1 MTLLQVFALRFEN
14 IDNKKQHI
22 KMKKTMITLLAAGLM
37 FAGCG
42 KQGDKDNPLLQKW
55 DTPFE
60 TAPFEKIKPEHY
72 LPAFEAAI
80 AEHEKEIGQ
89 IVSNKEAATFDN
101 TIAALDYSG
110 QSLSRIQGIYF
121 NMMAANTSKEL
132 QDLQEKIGP
141 MLAQHSDNVSMNA
154 DLFKRV
160 KAVWDARESQKY
172 TEEQSALL
180 EKTYKSFVRN
190 GALLDEAKQK
200 ELRQV
205 NGELTTTEAKF
216 DANLLKETKSYQ
228 LVIEK
233 KEDLKGLPQGEIDK
247 AAATAKE
254 LGKEG
259 KWVFTLD
266 NPSFIPFV
274 TYAANREL
282 RKEIFNARVNRC
294 NNGGE
299 TDNNALVAKMAE
311 LRAKKANLLGYETFA
326 DYQLEER
333 MAKKPENVFK
343 LLEDLLSYSVP
354 VAKQEAAEFQ
364 KLLDKDE
371 KGATLEAWDMYYYA
385 EKVRQQKYNFD
396 AEATRPYFEINN
408 VREGCFEV
416 LKKLYGISFTERKDI
431 SVYAQDVTAF
441 EAKNEKGE
449 HVGILY
455 WDPFTRNSKQ
465 SGAWCNEYRG
475 QYRQNGKNTTCI
487 ITVCFN
493 FAKAPNGR
501 TTLTADEA
509 STVFH
514 EMGHAIHQLLSDCTY
529 PSVSGTNV
537 SRDFVELP
545 SQILEHWCFE
555 PEVLA
560 MYAKDEKGNVIPE
573 EMVKRMKAVGT
584 FNQGFA
590 FSELLAASYLD
601 MTFHSIKAGEK
612 VNTQELEKAAMQKIG
627 MISQIPPRYRSTYFS
642 HCFGDGGY
650 SAGYYSYTWSEWLD
664 ADAFEAFKEAGNI
677 FDKTTADKF
686 KVLLSSGSTKDAMT
700 LYKNFRGKEPDIKA
714 LLRNRGMIK

>member
-1 MTLLQVFALRFEN
+1 MR
-14 IDNKKQHI
+14 
-22 KMKKTMITLLAAGLM
+22 KTVMSLLAAGML
-37 FAGCG
+37 FTACN
-42 KQGDKDNPLLQKW
+42 KQDNADNPLLQKW

-72 LPAFEAAI
+72 LPAFKAAI
-80 AEHEKEIGQ
+80 EQHDKEIQ
-89 IVSNKEAATFDN
+89 EIVSNKEAATFDN
-101 TIAALDYSG
+101 TIVALEFSG
-110 QSLSRIQGIYF
+110 QLLSRIQGVYF
-121 NMMAANTSKEL
+121 NMLAANTSTEL
-132 QDLQEKIGP
+132 QKAQEEIGP
-141 MLAQHSDNVSMNA
+141 LLAHHSDNVSMNA

-160 KAVWDARESQKY
+160 KAVWDGKDKQNYTDEQK
-172 TEEQSALL
+172 AVL
-180 EKTYKSFVRN
+180 EKVYKNFVRN
-190 GALLDEAKQK
+190 GALLDANKQK
-200 ELRQV
+200 ELREV
-205 NGELTTTEAKF
+205 NAELTKVEAKF
-216 DANLLKETKSYQ
+216 DANLLAETKAYK
-228 LVIEK
+228 LVVGK
-233 KEDLKGLPQGEIDK
+233 KEDLAGLPQGEIDK
-247 AAATAKE
+247 AAALAKSTG
-254 LGKEG
+254 LDG

-282 RKEIFNARVNRC
+282 RKHIFEARINRC
-294 NNGGE
+294 NNGGA

-311 LRAKKANLLGYETFA
+311 LRAKKANILGYETFA
-326 DYQLEER
+326 HYQLEER
-333 MAKKPENVFK
+333 MAKTPDKVFK

-354 VAKQEAAEFQ
+354 VAKKEAAEFQ

-371 KGATLEAWDMYYYA
+371 KGAKLEAWDMYYYA
-385 EKVRQQKYNFD
+385 EKVRQQKYDFD
-396 AEATRPYFEINN
+396 AEQTRPYFEIDN
-408 VREGCFEV
+408 VRQGCFET

-431 SVYAQDVTAF
+431 SVYAEDVRVF

-455 WDPFTRNSKQ
+455 WDPFTRDSKQ

-493 FAKAPNGR
+493 YAKAPNGR

-509 STVFH
+509 ATVFH

-537 SRDFVELP
+537 ARDFVELP
-545 SQILEHWCFE
+545 SQVLERWCFE

-560 MYAKDEKGNVIPE
+560 MYAKNEKGEVIPE
-573 EMVKRMKAVGT
+573 ALLSRMKAVGT

-590 FSELLAASYLD
+590 FSEILAASYLD
-601 MTFHSIKAGEK
+601 MCFHSIKAGEK
-612 VNTQELEKAAMQKIG
+612 VNTQEFEKAAMNKIG

-677 FDKTTADKF
+677 FDPATAAKF
-686 KVLLSSGSTKDAMT
+686 KVLLSSGSTKDAMQ
-700 LYKNFRGKEPDIKA
+700 LYKDFRGREPDIKA
-714 LLRNRGMIK
+714 LLRNRGM

>member
-1 MTLLQVFALRFEN
+1 MR
-14 IDNKKQHI
+14 
-22 KMKKTMITLLAAGLM
+22 KTVMSLLAAGML
-37 FAGCG
+37 FTACN
-42 KQGDKDNPLLQKW
+42 KQDNADNPLLQKW

-72 LPAFEAAI
+72 LPAFKAAI
-80 AEHEKEIGQ
+80 EQHDKEIQ
-89 IVSNKEAATFDN
+89 EIVSNKEAATFDN
-101 TIAALDYSG
+101 TIAALEFSG
-110 QSLSRIQGIYF
+110 QLLSRIQGVYF
-121 NMMAANTSKEL
+121 NMLAANTSTEL
-132 QDLQEKIGP
+132 QKAQEEIGP
-141 MLAQHSDNVSMNA
+141 LLAHHSDNVSMNA
-154 DLFKRV
+154 ELFKRV
-160 KAVWDARESQKY
+160 KSVWDGKDKQNYTDEQK
-172 TEEQSALL
+172 AVL
-180 EKTYKSFVRN
+180 EKVYKNFVRN
-190 GALLDEAKQK
+190 GALLDANKQK
-200 ELRQV
+200 ELREV
-205 NGELTTTEAKF
+205 NAELTKVEAKF
-216 DANLLKETKSYQ
+216 DANLLAETKAYK
-228 LVIEK
+228 LVVGK
-233 KEDLKGLPQGEIDK
+233 KEDLAGLPQGEIDK
-247 AAATAKE
+247 AAALAKST
-254 LGKEG
+254 GMEG

-282 RKEIFNARVNRC
+282 RKHIFEARINRC
-294 NNGGE
+294 NKGGA

-311 LRAKKANLLGYETFA
+311 LRAKKADILGYETFA
-326 DYQLEER
+326 NYQLEER
-333 MAKKPENVFK
+333 MAKTPENVFK

-354 VAKQEAAEFQ
+354 VAKKEAAEFQ

-371 KGATLEAWDMYYYA
+371 KGAKLEAWDMYYYA
-385 EKVRQQKYNFD
+385 EKVRQQKYDFD
-396 AEATRPYFEINN
+396 AEQTRPYFEIDN
-408 VREGCFEV
+408 VRQGCFET
-416 LKKLYGISFTERKDI
+416 LTKLYGISFTERTDI
-431 SVYAQDVTAF
+431 SVYAEDVRVF

-455 WDPFTRNSKQ
+455 WDPFTRDSKQ

-493 FAKAPNGR
+493 YAKAPNGR

-509 STVFH
+509 ATVFH

-537 SRDFVELP
+537 ARDFVELP
-545 SQILEHWCFE
+545 SQVLEHWCFE

-560 MYAKDEKGNVIPE
+560 TYAKNEKGEVIPE
-573 EMVKRMKAVGT
+573 ALLSRMKAVGT

-590 FSELLAASYLD
+590 FSEILAASYLD
-601 MTFHSIKAGEK
+601 MCFHSIKAGEK
-612 VNTQELEKAAMQKIG
+612 VNTQEFEKAAMNKIG

-677 FDKTTADKF
+677 FDPATAAKF
-686 KVLLSSGSTKDAMT
+686 KILLSSGSTKDAMQ
-700 LYKNFRGKEPDIKA
+700 LYKDFRGREPDIKA
-714 LLRNRGMIK
+714 LLKNRGMSK

>member
-1 MTLLQVFALRFEN
+1 MR
-14 IDNKKQHI
+14 
-22 KMKKTMITLLAAGLM
+22 KTVMSLLAAGML
-37 FAGCG
+37 FTACN
-42 KQGDKDNPLLQKW
+42 KQDNADNPLLQKW

-72 LPAFEAAI
+72 LPAFKAAI
-80 AEHEKEIGQ
+80 EQHDKEIQ
-89 IVSNKEAATFDN
+89 EIVSNKEAATFDN
-101 TIAALDYSG
+101 TIVALEFSG
-110 QSLSRIQGIYF
+110 QLLSRIQGVYF
-121 NMMAANTSKEL
+121 NMLAANTSTEL
-132 QDLQEKIGP
+132 QKAQEEIGP
-141 MLAQHSDNVSMNA
+141 LLAHHSDNVSMNA

-160 KAVWDARESQKY
+160 KAVWDGKDKQNYTDEQK
-172 TEEQSALL
+172 AVL
-180 EKTYKSFVRN
+180 EKVYKNFVRN
-190 GALLDEAKQK
+190 GALLDANKQK
-200 ELRQV
+200 ELREV
-205 NGELTTTEAKF
+205 NAELTKVEAKF
-216 DANLLKETKSYQ
+216 DANLLAETKAYK
-228 LVIEK
+228 LVVGK
-233 KEDLKGLPQGEIDK
+233 KEDLAGLPQGEIDK
-247 AAATAKE
+247 AAALAKSTG
-254 LGKEG
+254 LDG

-282 RKEIFNARVNRC
+282 RKHIFEARINRC
-294 NNGGE
+294 NNGGA

-311 LRAKKANLLGYETFA
+311 LRAKKANILGYETFA
-326 DYQLEER
+326 HYQLEER
-333 MAKKPENVFK
+333 MAKTPDKVFK

-354 VAKQEAAEFQ
+354 VAKKEAAEFQ

-371 KGATLEAWDMYYYA
+371 KGAKLEAWDMYYYA
-385 EKVRQQKYNFD
+385 EKVRQQKYDFD
-396 AEATRPYFEINN
+396 AEQTRPYFEIDN
-408 VREGCFEV
+408 VRQGCFET
-416 LKKLYGISFTERKDI
+416 LKKLYGISFTERTDI
-431 SVYAQDVTAF
+431 SVYAEDVRVF

-455 WDPFTRNSKQ
+455 WDPFTRDSKQ

-493 FAKAPNGR
+493 YAKAPNGR

-509 STVFH
+509 ATVFH

-537 SRDFVELP
+537 ARDFVELP
-545 SQILEHWCFE
+545 SQVLEHWCFE

-560 MYAKDEKGNVIPE
+560 MYAKNEKGEVIPE
-573 EMVKRMKAVGT
+573 ALLSRMKAVGT

-590 FSELLAASYLD
+590 FSEILAASYLD
-601 MTFHSIKAGEK
+601 MCFHSIKAGEK
-612 VNTQELEKAAMQKIG
+612 VNTQEFEKAAMNKIG

-677 FDKTTADKF
+677 FDPATAAKF
-686 KVLLSSGSTKDAMT
+686 KILLSSGSTKDAMQ
-700 LYKNFRGKEPDIKA
+700 LYKDFRGREPDIKA
-714 LLRNRGMIK
+714 LLRNRGMSK

>member
-1 MTLLQVFALRFEN
+1 MR
-14 IDNKKQHI
+14 
-22 KMKKTMITLLAAGLM
+22 KTVMSLLAAGML
-37 FAGCG
+37 FAACN
-42 KQGDKDNPLLQKW
+42 KQDNADNPLLQKW

-72 LPAFEAAI
+72 LPAFKAAI
-80 AEHEKEIGQ
+80 EQHDKEIQ
-89 IVSNKEAATFDN
+89 EIVSNKEAATFDN
-101 TIAALDYSG
+101 TIAALEFSG
-110 QSLSRIQGIYF
+110 QLLSRIQGVYF
-121 NMMAANTSKEL
+121 NMLAANTSTEL
-132 QDLQEKIGP
+132 QKAQEEIGP
-141 MLAQHSDNVSMNA
+141 LLAHHSDNVSMNA
-154 DLFKRV
+154 ELFKRV
-160 KAVWDARESQKY
+160 KAVWDGKDKQNYTDEQK
-172 TEEQSALL
+172 AVL
-180 EKTYKSFVRN
+180 EKVYKNFVRN
-190 GALLDEAKQK
+190 GALLDANKQK
-200 ELRQV
+200 ELRAV
-205 NGELTTTEAKF
+205 NAELTKVEAKF
-216 DANLLKETKSYQ
+216 DANLLAETKAYK
-228 LVIEK
+228 LVVGK
-233 KEDLKGLPQGEIDK
+233 KEDLAGLPQGEIDK
-247 AAATAKE
+247 AAALAKSTG
-254 LGKEG
+254 LDG

-282 RKEIFNARVNRC
+282 RKHIFEARINRC
-294 NNGGE
+294 NKGGA

-311 LRAKKANLLGYETFA
+311 LRAKKANILGYETFA
-326 DYQLEER
+326 HYQLEER
-333 MAKKPENVFK
+333 MAKTPEKVFK

-354 VAKQEAAEFQ
+354 VAKKEAEEFQ

-371 KGATLEAWDMYYYA
+371 KGAKLEAWDMYYYA
-385 EKVRQQKYNFD
+385 EKVRQQKYDFD
-396 AEATRPYFEINN
+396 AEQTRPYFEIDN
-408 VREGCFEV
+408 VRQGCFET
-416 LKKLYGISFTERKDI
+416 LTKLYGISFTERTDI
-431 SVYAQDVTAF
+431 SVYAEDVRVF

-455 WDPFTRNSKQ
+455 WDPFTRDSKQ

-493 FAKAPNGR
+493 YAKAPNGR

-509 STVFH
+509 ATVFH

-537 SRDFVELP
+537 ARDFVELP
-545 SQILEHWCFE
+545 SQVLEHWCFE

-560 MYAKDEKGNVIPE
+560 MYAKNEKGEVIPE
-573 EMVKRMKAVGT
+573 ALLSRMKAVGT

-590 FSELLAASYLD
+590 FSEILAASYLD
-601 MTFHSIKAGEK
+601 MCFHSIKAGEK
-612 VNTQELEKAAMQKIG
+612 VNTQEFEKAAMNKIG

-677 FDKTTADKF
+677 FDPATAAKF
-686 KVLLSSGSTKDAMT
+686 KILLSSGSTKDAMQ
-700 LYKNFRGKEPDIKA
+700 LYKDFRGREPDIKA
-714 LLRNRGMIK
+714 LLKNRGMSK

>member
-1 MTLLQVFALRFEN
+1 MR
-14 IDNKKQHI
+14 
-22 KMKKTMITLLAAGLM
+22 KTVMSLLAAGML
-37 FAGCG
+37 FAACN
-42 KQGDKDNPLLQKW
+42 KQDNADNPLLQKW

-72 LPAFEAAI
+72 LPAFKAAI
-80 AEHEKEIGQ
+80 EQHDKEIQ
-89 IVSNKEAATFDN
+89 EIVSNKEAATFDN
-101 TIAALDYSG
+101 TIAALEFSG
-110 QSLSRIQGIYF
+110 QLLSRIQGVYF
-121 NMMAANTSKEL
+121 NMLAANTSTEL
-132 QDLQEKIGP
+132 QKAQEEIGP
-141 MLAQHSDNVSMNA
+141 LLAHHSDNVSMNA

-160 KAVWDARESQKY
+160 KAVWDGKDKQNYTDEQK
-172 TEEQSALL
+172 AVL
-180 EKTYKSFVRN
+180 EKVYKNFVRN
-190 GALLDEAKQK
+190 GALLDANKQK
-200 ELRQV
+200 ELREV
-205 NGELTTTEAKF
+205 NAELTKVEAKF
-216 DANLLKETKSYQ
+216 DANLLAETKAYK
-228 LVIEK
+228 LVVGK
-233 KEDLKGLPQGEIDK
+233 KEDLAGLPQGEIDK
-247 AAATAKE
+247 AAALAKSTG
-254 LGKEG
+254 LDG

-282 RKEIFNARVNRC
+282 RKHIFEARINRC
-294 NNGGE
+294 NNGGA

-311 LRAKKANLLGYETFA
+311 LRAKKANILGYETFA
-326 DYQLEER
+326 HYQLEER
-333 MAKKPENVFK
+333 MAKTPEKVFK

-354 VAKQEAAEFQ
+354 VAKKEAAEFQ

-371 KGATLEAWDMYYYA
+371 KGAKLEACDMYYYA
-385 EKVRQQKYNFD
+385 EKVRQQKYDFD
-396 AEATRPYFEINN
+396 AEQTRPYFEIDN
-408 VREGCFEV
+408 VRQGCFET

-431 SVYAQDVTAF
+431 SVYAEDVRVF

-455 WDPFTRNSKQ
+455 WDPFTRDSKQ

-493 FAKAPNGR
+493 YAKAPNGR

-509 STVFH
+509 ATVFH

-537 SRDFVELP
+537 ARDFVELP
-545 SQILEHWCFE
+545 SQVLEHWCFE

-560 MYAKDEKGNVIPE
+560 MYAKNEKGEVIPE
-573 EMVKRMKAVGT
+573 ALLSRMKAVGT

-601 MTFHSIKAGEK
+601 MCFHSIKAGEK
-612 VNTQELEKAAMQKIG
+612 VNTQEFEKAAMNKIG

-677 FDKTTADKF
+677 FDPATAAKF
-686 KVLLSSGSTKDAMT
+686 KVLLSSGSTKDAMQ
-700 LYKNFRGKEPDIKA
+700 LYKDFRGREPDIKA
-714 LLRNRGMIK
+714 LLRNRGMSK

>member
-1 MTLLQVFALRFEN
+1 MNMR
-14 IDNKKQHI
+14 
-22 KMKKTMITLLAAGLM
+22 KTVMTLLAAGLM
-37 FAGCG
+37 FASCS
-42 KQGDKDNPLLQKW
+42 KSETSDNPLLQKW

-60 TAPFEKIKPEHY
+60 TAPFSKIKPEHY
-72 LPAFEAAI
+72 LPAFKAAI
-80 AEHEKEIGQ
+80 AQHEEEIKG
-89 IVSNKEAATFDN
+89 IVSNSEAPTFEN
-101 TIAALDYSG
+101 TIAAFDFSG
-110 QSLSRIQGIYF
+110 QLLSRVAGVYF
-121 NMMAANTSKEL
+121 NMMAANTNEQMQKI
-132 QDLQEKIGP
+132 QQEVGP
-141 MLAQHSDNVSMNA
+141 LMANHSDNVSMNA

-160 KAVWDARESQKY
+160 KAVWDAKDSQKY
-172 TEEQSALL
+172 SEEQLALL
-180 EKTYKSFVRN
+180 DKVYKRFTRN

-205 NGELTTTEAKF
+205 NAELTKVEAAF
-216 DANLLKETKSYQ
+216 DANLLKETKAYQ
-228 LVIEK
+228 LVIDK
-233 KEDLKGLPQGEIDK
+233 KEDLSGLPQGEIDN
-247 AAATAKE
+247 AAALAKS

-274 TYAANREL
+274 TYADNRDL
-282 RKEIFNARVNRC
+282 RKEIFTARVERC
-294 NNGGE
+294 NHGGE
-299 TDNNALVAKMAE
+299 TDNNANVAKMAE
-311 LRAKKANLLGYETFA
+311 LRAKKANLLGYATFA

-333 MAKKPENVFK
+333 MAQKPENVFK
-343 LLEDLLSYSVP
+343 LLEDLLSYAVP
-354 VAKQEAAEFQ
+354 VAKEEAKEFQ
-364 KLLDKDE
+364 AMLSKDH

-385 EKVRQQKYNFD
+385 EKVRKEKYNFD
-396 AEATRPYFEINN
+396 AEQTRPYFEINN
-408 VREGCFEV
+408 VRQGCFDV
-416 LKKLYGISFTERKDI
+416 LTKLYGISFTERKDI
-431 SVYAQDVTAF
+431 EVYAEDVIAF

-449 HVGILY
+449 HVGIMY
-455 WDPFTRNSKQ
+455 WDPYTRASKS

-475 QYRQNGKNTTCI
+475 QYRQDGKNTTCV

-493 FAKAPNGR
+493 FAKSPSGR

-537 SRDFVELP
+537 ARDFVELP

-560 MYAKDEKGNVIPE
+560 MYAKNEKGEVIPE
-573 EMVKRMKAVGT
+573 EMVKRMKSVGT

-590 FSELLAASYLD
+590 FSEILAASYLD
-601 MTFHSIKAGEK
+601 MYFHHITADKK
-612 VNTQELEKAAMQKIG
+612 VDTQEYEKAAMEKIG
-627 MISQIPPRYRSTYFS
+627 MLSQIPPRYRSTYFS

-664 ADAFEAFKEAGNI
+664 SDAFCAFKEAGDI
-677 FDKTTADKF
+677 FDAATAAKF

-714 LLRNRGMIK
+714 LLDKRGMGK

>member
-1 MTLLQVFALRFEN
+1 MR
-14 IDNKKQHI
+14 
-22 KMKKTMITLLAAGLM
+22 KTVMSLLAAGML
-37 FAGCG
+37 FAACN
-42 KQGDKDNPLLQKW
+42 KQDNADNPLLQKW

-72 LPAFEAAI
+72 LPAFKAAI
-80 AEHEKEIGQ
+80 EQHDKEIQ
-89 IVSNKEAATFDN
+89 EIVSNKEAATFDN
-101 TIAALDYSG
+101 TIAALEFSG
-110 QSLSRIQGIYF
+110 QLLSRIQGVYF
-121 NMMAANTSKEL
+121 NMLAANTSTEL
-132 QDLQEKIGP
+132 QKAQEEIGP
-141 MLAQHSDNVSMNA
+141 LLAHHSDNVSMNA

-160 KAVWDARESQKY
+160 KAVWDGKDKQNYTDEQK
-172 TEEQSALL
+172 AVL
-180 EKTYKSFVRN
+180 EKVYKNFVRN
-190 GALLDEAKQK
+190 GALLDANKQK
-200 ELRQV
+200 ELRAV
-205 NGELTTTEAKF
+205 NAELTKVEAKF
-216 DANLLKETKSYQ
+216 DANLLAETKAYK
-228 LVIEK
+228 LVVGK
-233 KEDLKGLPQGEIDK
+233 KEDLAGLPQGEIDK
-247 AAATAKE
+247 AAALAKSTG
-254 LGKEG
+254 LDG

-282 RKEIFNARVNRC
+282 RKHIFEARINRC
-294 NNGGE
+294 NNGGA

-311 LRAKKANLLGYETFA
+311 LRAKKANILGYETFA
-326 DYQLEER
+326 HYQLEER
-333 MAKKPENVFK
+333 MAKTPEKVFK

-354 VAKQEAAEFQ
+354 VAKKEAAEFQ

-371 KGATLEAWDMYYYA
+371 KGAKLEAWDMYYYA
-385 EKVRQQKYNFD
+385 EKVRQQKYDFD
-396 AEATRPYFEINN
+396 AEQTRPYFEIDN
-408 VREGCFEV
+408 VRQGCFET

-431 SVYAQDVTAF
+431 SVYAEDVRVF

-449 HVGILY
+449 HAGILY
-455 WDPFTRNSKQ
+455 WDPFTRDSKQ

-493 FAKAPNGR
+493 YAKAPNGR

-509 STVFH
+509 ATVFH

-537 SRDFVELP
+537 ARDFVELP
-545 SQILEHWCFE
+545 SQVLEHWCFE

-560 MYAKDEKGNVIPE
+560 MYAKNEKGEVIPE
-573 EMVKRMKAVGT
+573 ALLSRMKAVGT

-590 FSELLAASYLD
+590 FSEILAASYLD
-601 MTFHSIKAGEK
+601 MCFHSIKAGEK
-612 VNTQELEKAAMQKIG
+612 VNTQEFEKAAMNKIG

-677 FDKTTADKF
+677 FDPATAAKF
-686 KVLLSSGSTKDAMT
+686 KILLSSGSTKDAMQ
-700 LYKNFRGKEPDIKA
+700 LYKDFRGREPDIKA
-714 LLRNRGMIK
+714 LLRNRGMSK

>member
-1 MTLLQVFALRFEN
+1 MR
-14 IDNKKQHI
+14 
-22 KMKKTMITLLAAGLM
+22 KTVMSLLAAGIL
-37 FAGCG
+37 FAACN
-42 KQGDKDNPLLQKW
+42 KQDNADNPLLQKW

-72 LPAFEAAI
+72 LPAFKAAI
-80 AEHEKEIGQ
+80 EQHDKEIQ
-89 IVSNKEAATFDN
+89 EIVSNKEAATFDN
-101 TIAALDYSG
+101 TIAALEFSG
-110 QSLSRIQGIYF
+110 QLLSRIQGVYF
-121 NMMAANTSKEL
+121 NMLAANTSTEL
-132 QDLQEKIGP
+132 QKAQEEIGP
-141 MLAQHSDNVSMNA
+141 LLAHHSDNVSMNA

-160 KAVWDARESQKY
+160 KAVWDGKDKQNYTDEQK
-172 TEEQSALL
+172 AVL
-180 EKTYKSFVRN
+180 EKVYKNFVRN
-190 GALLDEAKQK
+190 GALLDANKQK
-200 ELRQV
+200 ELREV
-205 NGELTTTEAKF
+205 NAELTKVEAKF
-216 DANLLKETKSYQ
+216 DANLLAETKAYK
-228 LVIEK
+228 LVVGK
-233 KEDLKGLPQGEIDK
+233 KEDLAGLPQGEIDK
-247 AAATAKE
+247 AAALAKSTG
-254 LGKEG
+254 LDG

-282 RKEIFNARVNRC
+282 RKHIFEARINRC
-294 NNGGE
+294 NNGGA

-311 LRAKKANLLGYETFA
+311 LRAKKANILGYETFA
-326 DYQLEER
+326 HYQLEER
-333 MAKKPENVFK
+333 MAKTPEKVFK

-354 VAKQEAAEFQ
+354 VAKKEAAEFQ

-371 KGATLEAWDMYYYA
+371 KGAKLEAWDMYYYA
-385 EKVRQQKYNFD
+385 EKVRQQKYDFD
-396 AEATRPYFEINN
+396 AEQTRPYFEIDN
-408 VREGCFEV
+408 VRQGCFET

-431 SVYAQDVTAF
+431 SVYAEDVRVF

-455 WDPFTRNSKQ
+455 WDPFTRDTKQ

-493 FAKAPNGR
+493 YAKAPNGR

-509 STVFH
+509 ATVFH

-537 SRDFVELP
+537 ARDFVELP
-545 SQILEHWCFE
+545 SQVLEHWCFE

-560 MYAKDEKGNVIPE
+560 MYAKNEKGEVIPE
-573 EMVKRMKAVGT
+573 ALLSRMKAVGT

-590 FSELLAASYLD
+590 FSEILAASYLD
-601 MTFHSIKAGEK
+601 MCFHSIKAGEK
-612 VNTQELEKAAMQKIG
+612 INTQEFEKAAMNKIG

-677 FDKTTADKF
+677 FDPATAAKF
-686 KVLLSSGSTKDAMT
+686 KVLLSSGSTKDAMQ
-700 LYKNFRGKEPDIKA
+700 LYKDFRGREPDIKA
-714 LLRNRGMIK
+714 LLRNRGMSK

>member
-1 MTLLQVFALRFEN
+1 M
-14 IDNKKQHI
+14 
-22 KMKKTMITLLAAGLM
+22 TLLAAGLM
-37 FAGCG
+37 FASCS
-42 KQGDKDNPLLQKW
+42 KSETSDNPLLQKW

-60 TAPFEKIKPEHY
+60 TAPFSKIKPEHY
-72 LPAFEAAI
+72 LPAFKAAI
-80 AEHEKEIGQ
+80 AQHEEEIKG
-89 IVSNKEAATFDN
+89 IVSNSEAPTFEN
-101 TIAALDYSG
+101 TIAAFDFSG
-110 QSLSRIQGIYF
+110 QLLSRVAGVYF
-121 NMMAANTSKEL
+121 NMMAANTNEQMQKI
-132 QDLQEKIGP
+132 QQEVGP
-141 MLAQHSDNVSMNA
+141 LMANHSDNVSMNA

-160 KAVWDARESQKY
+160 KAVWDAKDSQKY
-172 TEEQSALL
+172 SEEQLALL
-180 EKTYKSFVRN
+180 DKVYKRFTRN

-205 NGELTTTEAKF
+205 NAELTKVEAAF
-216 DANLLKETKSYQ
+216 DANLLKETKAYQ
-228 LVIEK
+228 LVIDK
-233 KEDLKGLPQGEIDK
+233 KEDLSGLPQGEIDN
-247 AAATAKE
+247 AAALAKS

-274 TYAANREL
+274 TYADNRDL
-282 RKEIFNARVNRC
+282 RKEIFTARVERC
-294 NNGGE
+294 NHGGE
-299 TDNNALVAKMAE
+299 TDNNANVAKMAE
-311 LRAKKANLLGYETFA
+311 LRAKKANLLGYATFA

-333 MAKKPENVFK
+333 MAQKPENVFK
-343 LLEDLLSYSVP
+343 LLEDLLSYAVP
-354 VAKQEAAEFQ
+354 VAKEEAKEFQ
-364 KLLDKDE
+364 AMLSKDH

-385 EKVRQQKYNFD
+385 EKVRKEKYNFD
-396 AEATRPYFEINN
+396 AEQTRPYFEINN
-408 VREGCFEV
+408 VRQGCFDV
-416 LKKLYGISFTERKDI
+416 LTKLYGISFTERKDI
-431 SVYAQDVTAF
+431 EVYAEDVIAF

-449 HVGILY
+449 HVGIMY
-455 WDPFTRNSKQ
+455 WDPYTRASKS

-475 QYRQNGKNTTCI
+475 QYRQDGKNTTCV

-493 FAKAPNGR
+493 FAKSPSGR

-537 SRDFVELP
+537 ARDFVELP

-560 MYAKDEKGNVIPE
+560 MYAKNEKGEVIPE
-573 EMVKRMKAVGT
+573 EMVKRMKSVGT

-590 FSELLAASYLD
+590 FSEILAASYLD
-601 MTFHSIKAGEK
+601 MYFHHITADKK
-612 VNTQELEKAAMQKIG
+612 VDTQEYEKAAMEKIG
-627 MISQIPPRYRSTYFS
+627 MLSQIPPRYRSTYFS

-664 ADAFEAFKEAGNI
+664 SDAFCAFKEAGDI
-677 FDKTTADKF
+677 FDAATAAKF

-714 LLRNRGMIK
+714 LLDKRGMGK

>member
-1 MTLLQVFALRFEN
+1 MR
-14 IDNKKQHI
+14 
-22 KMKKTMITLLAAGLM
+22 KTVMSLLAAGML
-37 FAGCG
+37 FTACN
-42 KQGDKDNPLLQKW
+42 KQDNADNPLLQKW

-72 LPAFEAAI
+72 LPAFKAAI
-80 AEHEKEIGQ
+80 EQHDKEIQ
-89 IVSNKEAATFDN
+89 EIVSNKEAATFDN
-101 TIAALDYSG
+101 TIAALEFSG
-110 QSLSRIQGIYF
+110 QLLSRIQGVYF
-121 NMMAANTSKEL
+121 NMLAANTSTEL
-132 QDLQEKIGP
+132 QKAQEEIGP
-141 MLAQHSDNVSMNA
+141 LLAHHSDNVSMNA
-154 DLFKRV
+154 ELFKRV
-160 KAVWDARESQKY
+160 KAVWDNKDKQNYTDEQK
-172 TEEQSALL
+172 AVL
-180 EKTYKSFVRN
+180 EKVYKNFVRN
-190 GALLDEAKQK
+190 GALLDANKQK
-200 ELRQV
+200 ELREV
-205 NGELTTTEAKF
+205 NSELTKVEAKF
-216 DANLLKETKSYQ
+216 DANLLAETKAYK
-228 LVIEK
+228 LVVGK
-233 KEDLKGLPQGEIDK
+233 KEDLAGLPQGEIDK
-247 AAATAKE
+247 AAALAKST
-254 LGKEG
+254 GMEG

-282 RKEIFNARVNRC
+282 RKHIFEARINRC
-294 NNGGE
+294 NKGGA

-311 LRAKKANLLGYETFA
+311 LRAKKAAILGYETFA
-326 DYQLEER
+326 HYQLEER
-333 MAKKPENVFK
+333 MAKTPDKVFK

-354 VAKQEAAEFQ
+354 VAKKEAEEFQ

-371 KGATLEAWDMYYYA
+371 KGAKLEAWDMYYYA
-385 EKVRQQKYNFD
+385 EKVRQQKYDFD
-396 AEATRPYFEINN
+396 AEQTRPYFEIDN
-408 VREGCFEV
+408 VRQGCFET
-416 LKKLYGISFTERKDI
+416 LTKLYGISFTERTDI
-431 SVYAQDVTAF
+431 SVYAEDVRVF

-455 WDPFTRNSKQ
+455 WDPFTRDSKQ

-493 FAKAPNGR
+493 YAKAPNGR

-509 STVFH
+509 ATVFH

-537 SRDFVELP
+537 ARDFVELP
-545 SQILEHWCFE
+545 SQVLEHWCFE

-560 MYAKDEKGNVIPE
+560 MYAKNEKGEVIPE
-573 EMVKRMKAVGT
+573 ALLSRMKAVGT

-590 FSELLAASYLD
+590 FSEILAASYLD
-601 MTFHSIKAGEK
+601 MCFHSIKAGEK
-612 VNTQELEKAAMQKIG
+612 VNTQEFEKAAMNKIG

-677 FDKTTADKF
+677 FDPATAAKF
-686 KVLLSSGSTKDAMT
+686 KILLSSGSTKDAMQ
-700 LYKNFRGKEPDIKA
+700 LYKDFRGREPDIKA
-714 LLRNRGMIK
+714 LLKNRGMSK

>member
-1 MTLLQVFALRFEN
+1 MR
-14 IDNKKQHI
+14 
-22 KMKKTMITLLAAGLM
+22 KTVMSLLAAGML
-37 FAGCG
+37 FTACN
-42 KQGDKDNPLLQKW
+42 KQDNADNPLLQKW

-72 LPAFEAAI
+72 LPAFKAAI
-80 AEHEKEIGQ
+80 EQHDKEIQ
-89 IVSNKEAATFDN
+89 AILSDKNAATFDN
-101 TIAALDYSG
+101 TIAALEFSG
-110 QSLSRIQGIYF
+110 QLLSRIQGVYF
-121 NMMAANTSKEL
+121 NMLAANTSTEL
-132 QDLQEKIGP
+132 QKAQEEIGP
-141 MLAQHSDNVSMNA
+141 LLAHHSDNVSMNA
-154 DLFKRV
+154 ELFKRV
-160 KAVWDARESQKY
+160 KAVWDNKDKQNYTDEQK
-172 TEEQSALL
+172 AVL
-180 EKTYKSFVRN
+180 EKVYKNFVRN
-190 GALLDEAKQK
+190 GALLDANKQK
-200 ELRQV
+200 ELREV
-205 NGELTTTEAKF
+205 NSELTKVEAKF
-216 DANLLKETKSYQ
+216 DANLLAETKAYK
-228 LVIEK
+228 LVVGK
-233 KEDLKGLPQGEIDK
+233 KEDLAGLPQGEIDK
-247 AAATAKE
+247 AAALAKST
-254 LGKEG
+254 GMEG

-282 RKEIFNARVNRC
+282 RKHIFEARINRC
-294 NNGGE
+294 NKGGA

-311 LRAKKANLLGYETFA
+311 LRAKKADILGYETFA
-326 DYQLEER
+326 HYQLEER
-333 MAKKPENVFK
+333 MAKTPENVFK

-354 VAKQEAAEFQ
+354 VAKKEAEEFQ

-371 KGATLEAWDMYYYA
+371 KGAKLEAWDMYYYA
-385 EKVRQQKYNFD
+385 EKVRQQKYDFD
-396 AEATRPYFEINN
+396 AEQTRPYFEIDN
-408 VREGCFEV
+408 VRQGCFET
-416 LKKLYGISFTERKDI
+416 LTKLYGISFTERTDI
-431 SVYAQDVTAF
+431 SVYAEDVRVF

-455 WDPFTRNSKQ
+455 WDPFTRDSKQ

-493 FAKAPNGR
+493 YAKAPNGR

-509 STVFH
+509 ATVFH

-537 SRDFVELP
+537 ARDFVELP
-545 SQILEHWCFE
+545 SQVLEHWCFE

-560 MYAKDEKGNVIPE
+560 MYAKNEKGEVIPE
-573 EMVKRMKAVGT
+573 ALLSRMKAIGT

-590 FSELLAASYLD
+590 FSEILAASYLD
-601 MTFHSIKAGEK
+601 MCFHSIKAGEK
-612 VNTQELEKAAMQKIG
+612 VNTQEFEKAAMNKIG

-677 FDKTTADKF
+677 FDPATAAKF
-686 KVLLSSGSTKDAMT
+686 KILLSSGSTKDAMQ
-700 LYKNFRGKEPDIKA
+700 LYKDFRGREPDIKA
-714 LLRNRGMIK
+714 LLKNRGMSK

>member
-1 MTLLQVFALRFEN
+1 MR
-14 IDNKKQHI
+14 
-22 KMKKTMITLLAAGLM
+22 KTVMSLLAAGML
-37 FAGCG
+37 FAACN
-42 KQGDKDNPLLQKW
+42 KQDNADNPLLQKW
-55 DTPFE
+55 DTLFE

-72 LPAFEAAI
+72 LPAFKAAI
-80 AEHEKEIGQ
+80 EQHDKEIQ
-89 IVSNKEAATFDN
+89 EIVSNKEAATFDN
-101 TIAALDYSG
+101 TIAALEFSG
-110 QSLSRIQGIYF
+110 QLLSRIQGVYF
-121 NMMAANTSKEL
+121 NMLAANTRTEL
-132 QDLQEKIGP
+132 QKAQEEIGP
-141 MLAQHSDNVSMNA
+141 LLAHHSDNVSMNA

-160 KAVWDARESQKY
+160 KAVWDGKDKQNYTDEQK
-172 TEEQSALL
+172 AVL
-180 EKTYKSFVRN
+180 EKVYKNFVRN
-190 GALLDEAKQK
+190 GALLDANKQK
-200 ELRQV
+200 ELREV
-205 NGELTTTEAKF
+205 NAELTKVEAKF
-216 DANLLKETKSYQ
+216 DANLLAETKAYK
-228 LVIEK
+228 LVVGK
-233 KEDLKGLPQGEIDK
+233 KEDLAGLPQGEIDK
-247 AAATAKE
+247 AAALAKSTG
-254 LGKEG
+254 LDG

-282 RKEIFNARVNRC
+282 RKHIFEARINRC
-294 NNGGE
+294 NNGGA

-311 LRAKKANLLGYETFA
+311 LRAKKANILGYETFA
-326 DYQLEER
+326 HYKLEER
-333 MAKKPENVFK
+333 MAKTPEKVFK

-354 VAKQEAAEFQ
+354 VAKKEAAEFQ

-371 KGATLEAWDMYYYA
+371 KGAKLEAWDMYYYA
-385 EKVRQQKYNFD
+385 EKVRQQKYDFD
-396 AEATRPYFEINN
+396 AEQTRPYFEIDN
-408 VREGCFEV
+408 VRQGCFET

-431 SVYAQDVTAF
+431 SVYAEDVRVF

-455 WDPFTRNSKQ
+455 WDPFTRDSKQ

-493 FAKAPNGR
+493 YAKAPNGR

-509 STVFH
+509 ATVFH

-537 SRDFVELP
+537 ARDFVELP
-545 SQILEHWCFE
+545 SQVLEHWCFE

-560 MYAKDEKGNVIPE
+560 MYAKNEKGEVIPE
-573 EMVKRMKAVGT
+573 ALLSRMKAVGT

-590 FSELLAASYLD
+590 FSEILAASYLD
-601 MTFHSIKAGEK
+601 MCFHSIKAGEK
-612 VNTQELEKAAMQKIG
+612 VNTQEFEKAAMNKIG

-677 FDKTTADKF
+677 FDPATAAKF
-686 KVLLSSGSTKDAMT
+686 KVLLSSGSTKDAMQ
-700 LYKNFRGKEPDIKA
+700 LYKDFRGREPDIKA
-714 LLRNRGMIK
+714 LLRNRGMSK

>member
-1 MTLLQVFALRFEN
+1 MTFF
-14 IDNKKQHI
+14 
-22 KMKKTMITLLAAGLM
+22 AAGLI
-37 FAGCG
+37 FAGCS
-42 KQGDKDNPLLQKW
+42 KQGANDNPLLQTW

-60 TAPFEKIKPEHY
+60 TAPFSKIKPEHY

-80 AEHEKEIGQ
+80 AEHEKEVRQ
-89 IVSNKEAATFDN
+89 IVSNSEAPTFNN
-101 TIAALDYSG
+101 TIAALDFSG
-110 QSLSRIQGIYF
+110 QLLARIQGVYF
-121 NMMAANTSKEL
+121 NMMAANTSEEL
-132 QDLQEKIGP
+132 QKLQEQIGP
-141 MLAQHSDNVSMNA
+141 MLAHHSDNVSMNA
-154 DLFKRV
+154 DLFKRI
-160 KAVWDARESQKY
+160 KTVWDAKGKQNYTDEQK
-172 TEEQSALL
+172 ALL
-180 EKTYKSFVRN
+180 EKTYKNFVRN

-200 ELRQV
+200 QLREI
-205 NGELTTTEAKF
+205 NGELTKVEAKF
-216 DANLLKETKSYQ
+216 DANLLKETKAYK
-228 LVIEK
+228 LVIDK
-233 KEDLKGLPQGEIDK
+233 KEDLAGLPEGEIEK
-247 AAATAKE
+247 AAATAKTT
-254 LGKEG
+254 GNEG

-274 TYAANREL
+274 TYASNRGL
-282 RKEIFNARVNRC
+282 REQIFNARVNRC
-294 NNGGE
+294 NHGGE
-299 TDNNALVAKMAE
+299 TDNNAVVAKMVE
-311 LRAKKANLLGYETFA
+311 LRAKKAAILGYPIFA

-333 MAKKPENVFK
+333 MAKKPENVFN
-343 LLEDLLSYSVP
+343 LLEQLLSYSIP

-371 KGATLEAWDMYYYA
+371 KGAKLEAWDMYYYA

-396 AEATRPYFEINN
+396 AEQTRPYFEINN
-408 VREGCFEV
+408 VRQGCFEV
-416 LKKLYGISFTERKDI
+416 LKKLYGVSFTERKDI
-431 SVYAQDVTAF
+431 DVYAEDVTVF

-449 HVGILY
+449 HIGILY
-455 WDPFTRNSKQ
+455 WDPYTRASKQ

-475 QYRQNGKNTTCI
+475 QYRQGDKATTCI

-493 FAKAPNGR
+493 FAKSPSGR

-537 SRDFVELP
+537 ARDFVELP
-545 SQILEHWCFE
+545 SQILEHWCMQ
-555 PEVLA
+555 PGVLA
-560 MYAKDEKGNVIPE
+560 MYAKDAKGNVIPE

-601 MTFHSIKAGEK
+601 MYFHSVKDGQKVDTQKMEK
-612 VNTQELEKAAMQKIG
+612 EAMAKIG

-664 ADAFEAFKEAGNI
+664 ADAFEAFVEAGNI
-677 FDKTTADKF
+677 FDAATAAKF
-686 KVLLSSGSTKDAMT
+686 KVLLSSGSTKDAMQ
-700 LYKNFRGKEPDIKA
+700 LYKDFRGREPNIDA
-714 LLRNRGMIK
+714 LLRNRGMKK

>member
-1 MTLLQVFALRFEN
+1 MR
-14 IDNKKQHI
+14 
-22 KMKKTMITLLAAGLM
+22 KTVMSLLAAGML
-37 FAGCG
+37 FTACN
-42 KQGDKDNPLLQKW
+42 KQDNADNPLLQKW

-72 LPAFEAAI
+72 LPAFKAAI
-80 AEHEKEIGQ
+80 EQHDKEIQ
-89 IVSNKEAATFDN
+89 EIVSNKEAATFDN
-101 TIAALDYSG
+101 TIAALEFSG
-110 QSLSRIQGIYF
+110 QLLSRIQGVYF
-121 NMMAANTSKEL
+121 NMLAANTSTEL
-132 QDLQEKIGP
+132 QKAQEEIGP
-141 MLAQHSDNVSMNA
+141 LLAHHSDNVSMNA
-154 DLFKRV
+154 ELFKRV
-160 KAVWDARESQKY
+160 KAVWDNKDKQNYTDEQK
-172 TEEQSALL
+172 AVL
-180 EKTYKSFVRN
+180 EKVYKNFVRN
-190 GALLDEAKQK
+190 GALLDANKQK
-200 ELRQV
+200 ELREV
-205 NGELTTTEAKF
+205 NSELTKVEAKF
-216 DANLLKETKSYQ
+216 DANLLAETKAYK
-228 LVIEK
+228 LVVGK
-233 KEDLKGLPQGEIDK
+233 KEDLAGLPQGEIDK
-247 AAATAKE
+247 AAALAKSTG
-254 LGKEG
+254 LEG

-282 RKEIFNARVNRC
+282 RKHIFEARINRC
-294 NNGGE
+294 NKGGA

-311 LRAKKANLLGYETFA
+311 LRAKKADILGYETFA
-326 DYQLEER
+326 HYQLEER
-333 MAKKPENVFK
+333 MAKTPDKVFK

-354 VAKQEAAEFQ
+354 VAKKEAEEFQ

-371 KGATLEAWDMYYYA
+371 KGAKLEAWDMYYYA
-385 EKVRQQKYNFD
+385 EKVRQQKYDFD
-396 AEATRPYFEINN
+396 AEQTRPYFEIDN
-408 VREGCFEV
+408 VRQGCFET
-416 LKKLYGISFTERKDI
+416 LKKLYGISFTERTDI
-431 SVYAQDVTAF
+431 SVYAEDVRVF

-455 WDPFTRNSKQ
+455 WDPFTRDSKQ

-493 FAKAPNGR
+493 YAKAPNGR

-509 STVFH
+509 ATVFH

-537 SRDFVELP
+537 ARDFVELP
-545 SQILEHWCFE
+545 SQVLEHWCFE

-560 MYAKDEKGNVIPE
+560 MYAKNEKGEVIPE
-573 EMVKRMKAVGT
+573 ALLSRMKAVGT

-590 FSELLAASYLD
+590 FSEILAASYLD
-601 MTFHSIKAGEK
+601 MCFHSIKAGEK
-612 VNTQELEKAAMQKIG
+612 VNTQEFEKAAMNKIG

-677 FDKTTADKF
+677 FDPATAAKF
-686 KVLLSSGSTKDAMT
+686 KILLSSGSTKDAMQ
-700 LYKNFRGKEPDIKA
+700 LYKDFRGREPDIKA
-714 LLRNRGMIK
+714 LLKNRGMSK

>member
-1 MTLLQVFALRFEN
+1 MR
-14 IDNKKQHI
+14 
-22 KMKKTMITLLAAGLM
+22 KTVMSLLAAGML
-37 FAGCG
+37 FTACN
-42 KQGDKDNPLLQKW
+42 KQDNADNPLLQKW

-72 LPAFEAAI
+72 LPAFKAAI
-80 AEHEKEIGQ
+80 EQHDKEIQ
-89 IVSNKEAATFDN
+89 EIVSNKEAATFDN
-101 TIAALDYSG
+101 TIAALEFSG
-110 QSLSRIQGIYF
+110 QLLSRIQGVYF
-121 NMMAANTSKEL
+121 NMLAANTSTEL
-132 QDLQEKIGP
+132 QKAQEEIGP
-141 MLAQHSDNVSMNA
+141 LLAHHSDNVSMNA

-160 KAVWDARESQKY
+160 KAVWDGKDKQNYTDEQK
-172 TEEQSALL
+172 AVL
-180 EKTYKSFVRN
+180 EKVYKNFVRN
-190 GALLDEAKQK
+190 GALLDANKQK
-200 ELRQV
+200 ELRAV
-205 NGELTTTEAKF
+205 NAELTKVEAKF
-216 DANLLKETKSYQ
+216 DANLLAETKAYK
-228 LVIEK
+228 LVVGK
-233 KEDLKGLPQGEIDK
+233 KEDLAGLPQGEIDK
-247 AAATAKE
+247 AAALAKSTG
-254 LGKEG
+254 LDG

-282 RKEIFNARVNRC
+282 RKHIFEARINRC
-294 NNGGE
+294 NNGGA
-299 TDNNALVAKMAE
+299 TDNNALVVKMAE
-311 LRAKKANLLGYETFA
+311 LRAKKANILGYETFA
-326 DYQLEER
+326 HYQLEER
-333 MAKKPENVFK
+333 MAKTPEKVFK

-354 VAKQEAAEFQ
+354 VAKKEAAEFQ

-371 KGATLEAWDMYYYA
+371 KGAKLEAWDMYYYA
-385 EKVRQQKYNFD
+385 EKVRQQKYDFD
-396 AEATRPYFEINN
+396 AEQTRPYFEIDN
-408 VREGCFEV
+408 VRQGCFET

-431 SVYAQDVTAF
+431 SVYAEDVRVF

-455 WDPFTRNSKQ
+455 WDPFTRDSKQ

-493 FAKAPNGR
+493 YAKAPNGR

-509 STVFH
+509 ATVFH

-537 SRDFVELP
+537 ARDFVELP
-545 SQILEHWCFE
+545 SQVLEHWCFE

-560 MYAKDEKGNVIPE
+560 MYAKNEKGEVIPE
-573 EMVKRMKAVGT
+573 ALLSRMKAVGT

-590 FSELLAASYLD
+590 FSEILAASYLD
-601 MTFHSIKAGEK
+601 MCFHSIKAGEK
-612 VNTQELEKAAMQKIG
+612 INTQEFEKAAMNKIG

-677 FDKTTADKF
+677 FDPATAAKF
-686 KVLLSSGSTKDAMT
+686 KVLLSSGSTKDAMQ
-700 LYKNFRGKEPDIKA
+700 LYKDFRGREPDIKA
-714 LLRNRGMIK
+714 LLRNRGMSK

>member
-1 MTLLQVFALRFEN
+1 MR
-14 IDNKKQHI
+14 
-22 KMKKTMITLLAAGLM
+22 KTVMSLLAAGIL
-37 FAGCG
+37 FAACN
-42 KQGDKDNPLLQKW
+42 KQDNADNPLLQKW

-72 LPAFEAAI
+72 LPAFKAAI
-80 AEHEKEIGQ
+80 EQHDKEIQ
-89 IVSNKEAATFDN
+89 EIVSNKEAATFDN
-101 TIAALDYSG
+101 TIAALEFSG
-110 QSLSRIQGIYF
+110 QLLSRIQGVYF
-121 NMMAANTSKEL
+121 NMLAANTSTEL
-132 QDLQEKIGP
+132 QKAQEEIGP
-141 MLAQHSDNVSMNA
+141 LLAHHSDNVSMNA

-160 KAVWDARESQKY
+160 KAVWDVKDKQNYTDEQK
-172 TEEQSALL
+172 AVL
-180 EKTYKSFVRN
+180 EKVYKNFVRN
-190 GALLDEAKQK
+190 GALLDANKQK
-200 ELRQV
+200 ELREV
-205 NGELTTTEAKF
+205 NAELTKVEAKF
-216 DANLLKETKSYQ
+216 DANLLAETKAYK
-228 LVIEK
+228 LVVGK
-233 KEDLKGLPQGEIDK
+233 KEDLAGLPQGEIDK
-247 AAATAKE
+247 AAALAKSTG
-254 LGKEG
+254 LDG

-282 RKEIFNARVNRC
+282 RKHIFEARINRC
-294 NNGGE
+294 NNGGA

-311 LRAKKANLLGYETFA
+311 LRAKKADILGYETFA
-326 DYQLEER
+326 HYQLEER
-333 MAKKPENVFK
+333 MAKTPDKVFK

-354 VAKQEAAEFQ
+354 VAKKEAAEFQ

-371 KGATLEAWDMYYYA
+371 KGAKLEAWDMYYYA
-385 EKVRQQKYNFD
+385 EKVRQQKYDFD
-396 AEATRPYFEINN
+396 AEQTRPYFEIDN
-408 VREGCFEV
+408 VRQGCFET

-431 SVYAQDVTAF
+431 SVYAEDVRVF

-455 WDPFTRNSKQ
+455 WDPFTRDSKQ

-493 FAKAPNGR
+493 YAKAPNGR

-509 STVFH
+509 ATVFH

-537 SRDFVELP
+537 ARDFVELP
-545 SQILEHWCFE
+545 SQVLEHWCFE

-560 MYAKDEKGNVIPE
+560 MYAKNEKGEVIPE
-573 EMVKRMKAVGT
+573 ALLSRMKAVGT

-601 MTFHSIKAGEK
+601 MCFHSIKAGEK
-612 VNTQELEKAAMQKIG
+612 INTQEFEKAAMNKIG

-677 FDKTTADKF
+677 FDPATAAKF
-686 KVLLSSGSTKDAMT
+686 KVLLSSGSTKDAMQ
-700 LYKNFRGKEPDIKA
+700 LYKDFRGREPDIKA
-714 LLRNRGMIK
+714 LLRNRGMSK

>member
-1 MTLLQVFALRFEN
+1 MR
-14 IDNKKQHI
+14 
-22 KMKKTMITLLAAGLM
+22 KTVMSLLAAGML
-37 FAGCG
+37 FTACN
-42 KQGDKDNPLLQKW
+42 KQDNADNPLLQKW

-72 LPAFEAAI
+72 LPAFKAAI
-80 AEHEKEIGQ
+80 EQHDKEIQ
-89 IVSNKEAATFDN
+89 EIVSNKEAATFDN
-101 TIAALDYSG
+101 TIAALEFSG
-110 QSLSRIQGIYF
+110 QLLSRIQGVYF
-121 NMMAANTSKEL
+121 NMLAANTSNEL
-132 QDLQEKIGP
+132 QKAQEEIGP
-141 MLAQHSDNVSMNA
+141 LLAHHSDNVSMNA

-160 KAVWDARESQKY
+160 KAVWDGKDKQNYTDEQK
-172 TEEQSALL
+172 AVL
-180 EKTYKSFVRN
+180 EKVYKNFVRN
-190 GALLDEAKQK
+190 GALLDANKQK
-200 ELRQV
+200 ELREV
-205 NGELTTTEAKF
+205 NAELTKVEAKF
-216 DANLLKETKSYQ
+216 DANLLAETKAYK
-228 LVIEK
+228 LVVGK
-233 KEDLKGLPQGEIDK
+233 KEDLAGLPQGEIDK
-247 AAATAKE
+247 AAALAKSTG
-254 LGKEG
+254 LDG

-282 RKEIFNARVNRC
+282 RKHIFEARINRC
-294 NNGGE
+294 NNGGA

-311 LRAKKANLLGYETFA
+311 LRAKKANILGYETFA
-326 DYQLEER
+326 HYQLEER
-333 MAKKPENVFK
+333 MAKTPDKVFK

-354 VAKQEAAEFQ
+354 VAKKEAAEFQ

-371 KGATLEAWDMYYYA
+371 KGAKLEAWDMYYYA
-385 EKVRQQKYNFD
+385 EKVRQQKYDFD
-396 AEATRPYFEINN
+396 AEQTRPYFEIDN
-408 VREGCFEV
+408 VRQGCFET

-431 SVYAQDVTAF
+431 SVYAEDVRVF
-441 EAKNEKGE
+441 EAKNEKGK

-455 WDPFTRNSKQ
+455 WDPFTRDSKQ

-493 FAKAPNGR
+493 YAKAPNGR

-509 STVFH
+509 ATVFH

-537 SRDFVELP
+537 ARDFVELP
-545 SQILEHWCFE
+545 SQVLEHWCFE

-560 MYAKDEKGNVIPE
+560 MYAKNEKGEVIPE
-573 EMVKRMKAVGT
+573 ALLSRMKAVGT

-590 FSELLAASYLD
+590 FSEILAASYLD
-601 MTFHSIKAGEK
+601 MCFHSIKAGEK
-612 VNTQELEKAAMQKIG
+612 VNTQEFEKAAMNKIG

-677 FDKTTADKF
+677 FDPATAAKF
-686 KVLLSSGSTKDAMT
+686 KVLLSSGSTKDAMQ
-700 LYKNFRGKEPDIKA
+700 LYKDFRGREPDIKA
-714 LLRNRGMIK
+714 LLRNRGMSK

>member
-1 MTLLQVFALRFEN
+1 MR
-14 IDNKKQHI
+14 
-22 KMKKTMITLLAAGLM
+22 KTVMSLLAAGML
-37 FAGCG
+37 FAACN
-42 KQGDKDNPLLQKW
+42 KQDNADNPLLQKW

-72 LPAFEAAI
+72 LPAFKAAI
-80 AEHEKEIGQ
+80 EQHDKEIQ
-89 IVSNKEAATFDN
+89 EIVSNKEAATFDN
-101 TIAALDYSG
+101 TIAALEFSG
-110 QSLSRIQGIYF
+110 QLLSRIQGVYF
-121 NMMAANTSKEL
+121 NMLAANTSTEL
-132 QDLQEKIGP
+132 QKAQEEIGP
-141 MLAQHSDNVSMNA
+141 LLAHHSDNVSMNA

-160 KAVWDARESQKY
+160 KAVWDGKDKQNYTDEQK
-172 TEEQSALL
+172 AVL
-180 EKTYKSFVRN
+180 EKVYKNFVRN
-190 GALLDEAKQK
+190 GALLDANKQK
-200 ELRQV
+200 ELREV
-205 NGELTTTEAKF
+205 NAELTKVEAKF
-216 DANLLKETKSYQ
+216 DANLLAETKAYK
-228 LVIEK
+228 LVVGK
-233 KEDLKGLPQGEIDK
+233 KEDLAGLPQGEIDK
-247 AAATAKE
+247 AAALAKSTG
-254 LGKEG
+254 LDG

-282 RKEIFNARVNRC
+282 RKHIFEARINRC
-294 NNGGE
+294 NNGGA

-311 LRAKKANLLGYETFA
+311 LRAKKANILGYETFA
-326 DYQLEER
+326 HYQLEER
-333 MAKKPENVFK
+333 MAKTPEKVFK

-354 VAKQEAAEFQ
+354 VAKKEAAEFQ
-364 KLLDKDE
+364 KFLDKDE
-371 KGATLEAWDMYYYA
+371 KGAKLEAWDMYYYA
-385 EKVRQQKYNFD
+385 EKVRQQKYDFD
-396 AEATRPYFEINN
+396 AEQTRPYFEIDN
-408 VREGCFEV
+408 VRQGCFET
-416 LKKLYGISFTERKDI
+416 LTKLYGISFTERTDI
-431 SVYAQDVTAF
+431 SVYAEDVRVF

-455 WDPFTRNSKQ
+455 WDPFTRDSKQ

-493 FAKAPNGR
+493 YAKAPNGR

-509 STVFH
+509 ATVFH

-537 SRDFVELP
+537 ARDFVELP
-545 SQILEHWCFE
+545 SQVLEHWCFE

-560 MYAKDEKGNVIPE
+560 MYAKNEKGEVIPE
-573 EMVKRMKAVGT
+573 ALLSRMKAVGT

-590 FSELLAASYLD
+590 FSEILSASYLD
-601 MTFHSIKAGEK
+601 MCFHSIKAGEK
-612 VNTQELEKAAMQKIG
+612 VNTQEFEKAAMNKIG

-677 FDKTTADKF
+677 FDPATAAKF
-686 KVLLSSGSTKDAMT
+686 KVLLSSGSTKDAMQ
-700 LYKNFRGKEPDIKA
+700 LYKDFRGREPDIKA
-714 LLRNRGMIK
+714 LLRNRGMSK

>member
-1 MTLLQVFALRFEN
+1 MMTF
-14 IDNKKQHI
+14 
-22 KMKKTMITLLAAGLM
+22 LAAGLIL
-37 FAGCG
+37 AGCA
-42 KQGDKDNPLLQKW
+42 KQGAKDNPLLQTW

-60 TAPFEKIKPEHY
+60 TAPFSKIKPEHY

-80 AEHEKEIGQ
+80 AEHEKEIKQ
-89 IVSNKEAATFDN
+89 IVSNSEVPTFDN
-101 TIAALDYSG
+101 TIAALDFSG
-110 QSLSRIQGIYF
+110 QLLSRIQGVYF
-121 NMMAANTSKEL
+121 NMMAANTSEEL
-132 QDLQEKIGP
+132 QKLQEQIGP
-141 MLAQHSDNVSMNA
+141 MLAHHSDNVSMNA
-154 DLFKRV
+154 DLFKRI
-160 KAVWDARESQKY
+160 KAVWDAKDKQNYTDEQK
-172 TEEQSALL
+172 ALL
-180 EKTYKSFVRN
+180 EKTYKNFVRN

-200 ELRQV
+200 QLREV
-205 NGELTTTEAKF
+205 NGELTKVEAKF
-216 DANLLKETKSYQ
+216 DANLLKETKAYK
-228 LVIEK
+228 LVIDK
-233 KEDLKGLPQGEIDK
+233 KEDLAGLPEGEIEK
-247 AAATAKE
+247 AAATAKTT
-254 LGKEG
+254 GDNG

-274 TYAANREL
+274 TYASNRGL
-282 RKEIFNARVNRC
+282 REQIFNARVNRC
-294 NNGGE
+294 NHGGE
-299 TDNNALVAKMAE
+299 TDNNAVVAKMVE
-311 LRAKKANLLGYETFA
+311 LRAKKAAILGYPTFA

-333 MAKKPENVFK
+333 MAKKPANVFN
-343 LLEDLLSYSVP
+343 LLEQLLSYSIP
-354 VAKQEAAEFQ
+354 VAKEEANEFQ

-371 KGATLEAWDMYYYA
+371 KGAKLEAWDMYYYA

-396 AEATRPYFEINN
+396 AEQTRPYFEISN
-408 VREGCFEV
+408 VRQGCFEV
-416 LKKLYGISFTERKDI
+416 LKKLYGVSFTERKDI
-431 SVYAQDVTAF
+431 DVYAEDVTVF

-449 HVGILY
+449 HIGILY
-455 WDPFTRNSKQ
+455 WDPYTRASKQ

-475 QYRQNGKNTTCI
+475 QYRQGDKATTCI

-493 FAKAPNGR
+493 FAKSPSGR

-514 EMGHAIHQLLSDCTY
+514 EMGHAIHQLLSNCTY

-537 SRDFVELP
+537 ARDFVELP
-545 SQILEHWCFE
+545 SQVLEHWCMQ

-601 MTFHSIKAGEK
+601 MYFHSIKDGQKVDTQKMEK
-612 VNTQELEKAAMQKIG
+612 EAMAKIG

-664 ADAFEAFKEAGNI
+664 ADAFEAFVEAGNI
-677 FDKTTADKF
+677 FDAATAAKF
-686 KVLLSSGSTKDAMT
+686 KVLLSSGSTKDAMQ
-700 LYKNFRGKEPDIKA
+700 LYKDFRGREPNIDA
-714 LLRNRGMIK
+714 LLRNRGMKK

>member
-1 MTLLQVFALRFEN
+1 MR
-14 IDNKKQHI
+14 
-22 KMKKTMITLLAAGLM
+22 KTVMSLLAAGML
-37 FAGCG
+37 FAACN
-42 KQGDKDNPLLQKW
+42 KQDNADNPLLQKW

-72 LPAFEAAI
+72 LPAFKAAI
-80 AEHEKEIGQ
+80 EQHDKEIQ
-89 IVSNKEAATFDN
+89 EIVSNKEAATFDN
-101 TIAALDYSG
+101 TIAALEFSG
-110 QSLSRIQGIYF
+110 QLLSRIQGVYF
-121 NMMAANTSKEL
+121 NMLAANTSTEL
-132 QDLQEKIGP
+132 QKAQEEIGP
-141 MLAQHSDNVSMNA
+141 LLAHHSDNVSMNA

-160 KAVWDARESQKY
+160 KAVWDGKDKQNYTDEQK
-172 TEEQSALL
+172 AVL
-180 EKTYKSFVRN
+180 EKVYKNFVRN
-190 GALLDEAKQK
+190 GALLDANKQK
-200 ELRQV
+200 ELREV
-205 NGELTTTEAKF
+205 NGELTKVEAKF
-216 DANLLKETKSYQ
+216 DANLLAETKAYK
-228 LVIEK
+228 LVVGK
-233 KEDLKGLPQGEIDK
+233 KEDLAGLPQGEIDK
-247 AAATAKE
+247 AAALAKSTG
-254 LGKEG
+254 LDG

-282 RKEIFNARVNRC
+282 RKHIFEARINRC
-294 NNGGE
+294 NNGGA

-311 LRAKKANLLGYETFA
+311 LRAKKANILGYETFA
-326 DYQLEER
+326 HYQLEER
-333 MAKKPENVFK
+333 MAKTPDKVFK

-354 VAKQEAAEFQ
+354 VAKKEAAEFQ

-371 KGATLEAWDMYYYA
+371 KGAKLEAWDMYYYA
-385 EKVRQQKYNFD
+385 EKVRQQKYDFD
-396 AEATRPYFEINN
+396 AEQTRPYFEIDN
-408 VREGCFEV
+408 VRQGCFET

-431 SVYAQDVTAF
+431 SVYAEDVRVF

-455 WDPFTRNSKQ
+455 WDPFTRDSKQ

-493 FAKAPNGR
+493 YAKAPNGR

-509 STVFH
+509 ATVFH

-537 SRDFVELP
+537 ARDFVELP
-545 SQILEHWCFE
+545 SQVLEHWCFE

-560 MYAKDEKGNVIPE
+560 MYAKNEKGEVIPE
-573 EMVKRMKAVGT
+573 ALLSRMKAVGT

-601 MTFHSIKAGEK
+601 MCFHSIKAGEK
-612 VNTQELEKAAMQKIG
+612 INTQEFEKAAMNKIG

-677 FDKTTADKF
+677 FDPATAAKF
-686 KVLLSSGSTKDAMT
+686 KVLLSSGSTKDAMQ
-700 LYKNFRGKEPDIKA
+700 LYKDFRGREPDIKA
-714 LLRNRGMIK
+714 LLRNRGMSK

>member
-1 MTLLQVFALRFEN
+1 MR
-14 IDNKKQHI
+14 
-22 KMKKTMITLLAAGLM
+22 KTVMSLLAAGML
-37 FAGCG
+37 FTACN
-42 KQGDKDNPLLQKW
+42 KQDNADNPLLQKW

-72 LPAFEAAI
+72 LPAFKAAI
-80 AEHEKEIGQ
+80 EQHDKEIQ
-89 IVSNKEAATFDN
+89 EIVSNKEAATFDN
-101 TIAALDYSG
+101 TIVALEFSG
-110 QSLSRIQGIYF
+110 QLLSRIQGVYF
-121 NMMAANTSKEL
+121 NMLAANTSTEL
-132 QDLQEKIGP
+132 QKAQEEIGP
-141 MLAQHSDNVSMNA
+141 LLAHHSDNVSMNA

-160 KAVWDARESQKY
+160 KAVWDGKDKQNYTDEQK
-172 TEEQSALL
+172 AVL
-180 EKTYKSFVRN
+180 EKVYKNFVRN
-190 GALLDEAKQK
+190 GALLDANKQK
-200 ELRQV
+200 ELREV
-205 NGELTTTEAKF
+205 NAELTKVEAKF
-216 DANLLKETKSYQ
+216 DANLLAETKAYK
-228 LVIEK
+228 LVVGK
-233 KEDLKGLPQGEIDK
+233 KEDLAGLPQGEIDK
-247 AAATAKE
+247 AAALAKSTG
-254 LGKEG
+254 LDG

-282 RKEIFNARVNRC
+282 RKHIFEARINRC
-294 NNGGE
+294 NNGGA

-311 LRAKKANLLGYETFA
+311 LRAKKANILGYETFA
-326 DYQLEER
+326 HYQLEER
-333 MAKKPENVFK
+333 MAKTPDKVFK

-354 VAKQEAAEFQ
+354 VAKKEAAEFQ

-371 KGATLEAWDMYYYA
+371 KGAKLEAWDMYYYA
-385 EKVRQQKYNFD
+385 EKVRQQKYDFD
-396 AEATRPYFEINN
+396 AEQTRPYFEIDN
-408 VREGCFEV
+408 VRQGCFET

-431 SVYAQDVTAF
+431 SVYAEDVRVF

-455 WDPFTRNSKQ
+455 WDPFTRDSKQ

-493 FAKAPNGR
+493 YAKAPNGR

-509 STVFH
+509 ATVFH

-537 SRDFVELP
+537 ARDFVELP
-545 SQILEHWCFE
+545 SQVLEHWCFE

-560 MYAKDEKGNVIPE
+560 MYAKNEKGEVIPE
-573 EMVKRMKAVGT
+573 ALLSRMKAVGT

-590 FSELLAASYLD
+590 FSEILAASYLD
-601 MTFHSIKAGEK
+601 MCFHSIKAGEK
-612 VNTQELEKAAMQKIG
+612 VNTQEFEKAAMNKIG

-677 FDKTTADKF
+677 FDPATAAKF
-686 KVLLSSGSTKDAMT
+686 KILLSSGSTKDAMQ
-700 LYKNFRGKEPDIKA
+700 LYKDFRGREPDIKA
-714 LLRNRGMIK
+714 LLKNRGMSK

>member
-1 MTLLQVFALRFEN
+1 MR
-14 IDNKKQHI
+14 
-22 KMKKTMITLLAAGLM
+22 KTVMSLLAAGML
-37 FAGCG
+37 FTACN
-42 KQGDKDNPLLQKW
+42 KQDNADNPLLQKW

-72 LPAFEAAI
+72 LPAFKAAI
-80 AEHEKEIGQ
+80 EQHDKEIQ
-89 IVSNKEAATFDN
+89 EIVSNKEAATFDN
-101 TIAALDYSG
+101 TIAALEFSG
-110 QSLSRIQGIYF
+110 QLLSRIQGVYF
-121 NMMAANTSKEL
+121 NMLAANTSTEL
-132 QDLQEKIGP
+132 QKAQEEIGP
-141 MLAQHSDNVSMNA
+141 LLAHHSDNVSMNA

-160 KAVWDARESQKY
+160 KAVWDGKDKQNYTDEQK
-172 TEEQSALL
+172 AVL
-180 EKTYKSFVRN
+180 EKVYKNFVRN
-190 GALLDEAKQK
+190 GALLDANKQK
-200 ELRQV
+200 ELRAV
-205 NGELTTTEAKF
+205 NAELTKVEAKF
-216 DANLLKETKSYQ
+216 DANLLAETKAYK
-228 LVIEK
+228 LVVGK
-233 KEDLKGLPQGEIDK
+233 KEDLAGLPQGEIDK
-247 AAATAKE
+247 AAALAKSTG
-254 LGKEG
+254 LDG

-282 RKEIFNARVNRC
+282 RKHIFEARINRC
-294 NNGGE
+294 NNGGA

-311 LRAKKANLLGYETFA
+311 LRAKKANILGYETFA
-326 DYQLEER
+326 HYQLEER
-333 MAKKPENVFK
+333 MAKTPEKVFK

-354 VAKQEAAEFQ
+354 VAKKEAAEFQ

-371 KGATLEAWDMYYYA
+371 KGAKLEAWDMYYYA
-385 EKVRQQKYNFD
+385 EKVRQQKYDFD
-396 AEATRPYFEINN
+396 AEQTRPYFEIDN
-408 VREGCFEV
+408 VRQGCFET

-431 SVYAQDVTAF
+431 SVYAEDVRVF

-455 WDPFTRNSKQ
+455 WDPFTRDSKQ

-493 FAKAPNGR
+493 YAKAPNGR

-509 STVFH
+509 ATVFH

-537 SRDFVELP
+537 ARDFVELP
-545 SQILEHWCFE
+545 SQVLEHWCFE

-560 MYAKDEKGNVIPE
+560 MYAKNEKGEVIPE
-573 EMVKRMKAVGT
+573 ALLSRMKAVGT

-601 MTFHSIKAGEK
+601 MCFHSIKAGEK
-612 VNTQELEKAAMQKIG
+612 INTQEFEKAAMNKIG

-677 FDKTTADKF
+677 FDPATAAKF
-686 KVLLSSGSTKDAMT
+686 KVLLSSGSTKDAMQ
-700 LYKNFRGKEPDIKA
+700 LYKDFRGREPDIKA
-714 LLRNRGMIK
+714 LLRNRGMSK

>member
-1 MTLLQVFALRFEN
+1 MR
-14 IDNKKQHI
+14 
-22 KMKKTMITLLAAGLM
+22 KTVMSLLAAGML
-37 FAGCG
+37 FAACN
-42 KQGDKDNPLLQKW
+42 KQDNADNPLLQKW

-72 LPAFEAAI
+72 LPAFKAAI
-80 AEHEKEIGQ
+80 EQHDKEIQ
-89 IVSNKEAATFDN
+89 EIVSNKEAATFDN
-101 TIAALDYSG
+101 TIAALEFSG
-110 QSLSRIQGIYF
+110 QLLSRIQGVYF
-121 NMMAANTSKEL
+121 NMLAANTSTEL
-132 QDLQEKIGP
+132 QKAQEEIGP
-141 MLAQHSDNVSMNA
+141 LLAHHSDNVSMNA

-160 KAVWDARESQKY
+160 KAVWDGKDKQNYTDEQK
-172 TEEQSALL
+172 AVL
-180 EKTYKSFVRN
+180 EKVYKNFVRN
-190 GALLDEAKQK
+190 GALLDANKQK
-200 ELRQV
+200 ELRAV
-205 NGELTTTEAKF
+205 NAELTKVEAKF
-216 DANLLKETKSYQ
+216 DANLLAETKAYK
-228 LVIEK
+228 LVVGK
-233 KEDLKGLPQGEIDK
+233 KEDLAGLPQGEIDK
-247 AAATAKE
+247 AAALAKSTG
-254 LGKEG
+254 LDG

-282 RKEIFNARVNRC
+282 RKHIFEARINRC
-294 NNGGE
+294 NNGGA

-311 LRAKKANLLGYETFA
+311 LRAKKANILGYETFA
-326 DYQLEER
+326 HYQLEER
-333 MAKKPENVFK
+333 MAKTPEKVFK

-354 VAKQEAAEFQ
+354 VAKKEAAEFQ

-371 KGATLEAWDMYYYA
+371 KGAKLEAWDMYYYA
-385 EKVRQQKYNFD
+385 EKVRQQKYDFD
-396 AEATRPYFEINN
+396 AEQTRPYFEIDN
-408 VREGCFEV
+408 VRQGCFET

-431 SVYAQDVTAF
+431 SVYAEDVRVF

-455 WDPFTRNSKQ
+455 WDPFTRDSKQ

-493 FAKAPNGR
+493 YAKAPNGR

-509 STVFH
+509 ATVFH

-537 SRDFVELP
+537 ARDFVELP
-545 SQILEHWCFE
+545 SQVLEHWCFE

-560 MYAKDEKGNVIPE
+560 MYAKNEKGEVIPE
-573 EMVKRMKAVGT
+573 ALLSRMKAVGT

-590 FSELLAASYLD
+590 FSEILAASYLD
-601 MTFHSIKAGEK
+601 MCFHSIKAGEK
-612 VNTQELEKAAMQKIG
+612 VNTQEFEKAAMNKIG

-677 FDKTTADKF
+677 FDPATAAKF
-686 KVLLSSGSTKDAMT
+686 KVLLSSGSTKDAMQ
-700 LYKNFRGKEPDIKA
+700 LYKDFRGREPDIKA
-714 LLRNRGMIK
+714 LLRNRGMSK

>member
-1 MTLLQVFALRFEN
+1 MR
-14 IDNKKQHI
+14 
-22 KMKKTMITLLAAGLM
+22 KTVMSLLAAGML
-37 FAGCG
+37 FTACN
-42 KQGDKDNPLLQKW
+42 KQDNADNPLLQKW

-72 LPAFEAAI
+72 LPAFKAAI
-80 AEHEKEIGQ
+80 EQHDKEIQ
-89 IVSNKEAATFDN
+89 EIVSNKEAATFDN
-101 TIAALDYSG
+101 TIAALEFSG
-110 QSLSRIQGIYF
+110 QLLSRIQGVYF
-121 NMMAANTSKEL
+121 NMLAANTSTEL
-132 QDLQEKIGP
+132 QKAQEEIGP
-141 MLAQHSDNVSMNA
+141 LLAHHSDNVSMNA

-160 KAVWDARESQKY
+160 KAVWDGKDKQNYTDEQK
-172 TEEQSALL
+172 AVL
-180 EKTYKSFVRN
+180 EKVYKNFVRN
-190 GALLDEAKQK
+190 GALLDANKQK
-200 ELRQV
+200 ELREV
-205 NGELTTTEAKF
+205 NAELTKVEAKF
-216 DANLLKETKSYQ
+216 DANLLAETKAYK

-233 KEDLKGLPQGEIDK
+233 KEDLAGLPQGEIDK
-247 AAATAKE
+247 AAALAKSTG
-254 LGKEG
+254 LDG

-282 RKEIFNARVNRC
+282 RKHIFEARINRC
-294 NNGGE
+294 NKGGA

-311 LRAKKANLLGYETFA
+311 LRAKKADILGYETFA
-326 DYQLEER
+326 NYQLEER
-333 MAKKPENVFK
+333 MAKTPENVFK

-354 VAKQEAAEFQ
+354 VAKKEAEEFQ

-371 KGATLEAWDMYYYA
+371 KGAKLEAWDMYYYA
-385 EKVRQQKYNFD
+385 EKVRQQKYDFD
-396 AEATRPYFEINN
+396 AEQTRPYFEIDN
-408 VREGCFEV
+408 VRQGCFET
-416 LKKLYGISFTERKDI
+416 LTKLYGISFTERTDI
-431 SVYAQDVTAF
+431 SVYAEDVRVF

-455 WDPFTRNSKQ
+455 WDPFTRDSKQ

-493 FAKAPNGR
+493 YAKAPNGR

-509 STVFH
+509 ATVFH

-537 SRDFVELP
+537 ARDFVELP
-545 SQILEHWCFE
+545 SQVLEHWCFE

-560 MYAKDEKGNVIPE
+560 MYAKNEKGEVIPE
-573 EMVKRMKAVGT
+573 ALLSRMKAVGT

-590 FSELLAASYLD
+590 FSEILAASYLD
-601 MTFHSIKAGEK
+601 MCFHSIKAGEK
-612 VNTQELEKAAMQKIG
+612 VNTQEFEKAAMNKIG

-677 FDKTTADKF
+677 FDPATAAKF
-686 KVLLSSGSTKDAMT
+686 KILLSSGSTKDAMQ
-700 LYKNFRGKEPDIKA
+700 LYKDFRGREPDIKA
-714 LLRNRGMIK
+714 LLKNRGMSK

>member
-1 MTLLQVFALRFEN
+1 MR
-14 IDNKKQHI
+14 
-22 KMKKTMITLLAAGLM
+22 KTVMSLLAAGML
-37 FAGCG
+37 FTACN
-42 KQGDKDNPLLQKW
+42 KQDNADNPLLQKW

-72 LPAFEAAI
+72 LPAFKAAI
-80 AEHEKEIGQ
+80 EQHDKEIQ
-89 IVSNKEAATFDN
+89 EIVSNKEAATFDN
-101 TIAALDYSG
+101 TIAALEFSG
-110 QSLSRIQGIYF
+110 QLLSRIQGVYF
-121 NMMAANTSKEL
+121 NMLAANTSTEL
-132 QDLQEKIGP
+132 QKAQEEIGP
-141 MLAQHSDNVSMNA
+141 LLAHHSDNVSMNA

-160 KAVWDARESQKY
+160 KAVWDGKDKQNYTDEQK
-172 TEEQSALL
+172 AVL
-180 EKTYKSFVRN
+180 EKVYKNFVRN
-190 GALLDEAKQK
+190 GALLDANKQK
-200 ELRQV
+200 ELREV
-205 NGELTTTEAKF
+205 NAELTKVEAKF
-216 DANLLKETKSYQ
+216 DANLLAETKAYK
-228 LVIEK
+228 LVVGK
-233 KEDLKGLPQGEIDK
+233 KEDLAGLPQGEIDK
-247 AAATAKE
+247 AAALAKSTG
-254 LGKEG
+254 LDG

-282 RKEIFNARVNRC
+282 RKHIFEARINRC
-294 NNGGE
+294 NNGGA

-311 LRAKKANLLGYETFA
+311 LRAKKANILGYETFA
-326 DYQLEER
+326 HYQLEER
-333 MAKKPENVFK
+333 MAKTPDKVFK

-354 VAKQEAAEFQ
+354 VAKKEAAEFQ

-371 KGATLEAWDMYYYA
+371 KGAKLEAWDMYYYA
-385 EKVRQQKYNFD
+385 EKVRQQKYDFD
-396 AEATRPYFEINN
+396 AEQTRPYFEIDN
-408 VREGCFEV
+408 VRQGCFET

-431 SVYAQDVTAF
+431 SVYAEDVRVF

-455 WDPFTRNSKQ
+455 WDPFTRDSKQ

-493 FAKAPNGR
+493 YAKAPNGR

-509 STVFH
+509 ATVFH

-537 SRDFVELP
+537 ARDFVELP
-545 SQILEHWCFE
+545 SQVLEHWCFE

-560 MYAKDEKGNVIPE
+560 MYAKNEKGEVIPE
-573 EMVKRMKAVGT
+573 ALLSRMKAVGT

-601 MTFHSIKAGEK
+601 MCFHSIKAGEK
-612 VNTQELEKAAMQKIG
+612 INTQEFEKAAMNKIG

-677 FDKTTADKF
+677 FDPATAAKF
-686 KVLLSSGSTKDAMT
+686 KVLLSSGSTKDAMQ
-700 LYKNFRGKEPDIKA
+700 LYKDFRGREPDIKA
-714 LLRNRGMIK
+714 LLRNRGMSK

>member
-1 MTLLQVFALRFEN
+1 MR
-14 IDNKKQHI
+14 
-22 KMKKTMITLLAAGLM
+22 KTVMSLLAAGML
-37 FAGCG
+37 FTACN
-42 KQGDKDNPLLQKW
+42 KQDNADNPLLQKW

-72 LPAFEAAI
+72 LPAFKAAI
-80 AEHEKEIGQ
+80 EQHDKEIQ
-89 IVSNKEAATFDN
+89 EIVSNKEAATFDN
-101 TIAALDYSG
+101 TIAALEFSG
-110 QSLSRIQGIYF
+110 QLLSRIQGVYF
-121 NMMAANTSKEL
+121 NMLAANTSTEL
-132 QDLQEKIGP
+132 QKAQEEIGP
-141 MLAQHSDNVSMNA
+141 LLAHHSDNVSMNA
-154 DLFKRV
+154 ELFKRV
-160 KAVWDARESQKY
+160 KAVWDNKDKQNYTDEQK
-172 TEEQSALL
+172 AVL
-180 EKTYKSFVRN
+180 EKVYKNFVRN
-190 GALLDEAKQK
+190 GALLDANKQK
-200 ELRQV
+200 ELREV
-205 NGELTTTEAKF
+205 NSELTKVEAKF
-216 DANLLKETKSYQ
+216 DANLLAETKAYK
-228 LVIEK
+228 LVVGK
-233 KEDLKGLPQGEIDK
+233 KEDLAGLPQGEIDK
-247 AAATAKE
+247 AAALAKSTG
-254 LGKEG
+254 LEG

-282 RKEIFNARVNRC
+282 RKHIFEARINRC
-294 NNGGE
+294 NKGGA

-311 LRAKKANLLGYETFA
+311 LRANKADILGYETFA
-326 DYQLEER
+326 HYQLEER
-333 MAKKPENVFK
+333 MAKTPENVFK

-354 VAKQEAAEFQ
+354 VAKKEAEEFQ

-371 KGATLEAWDMYYYA
+371 KGAKLEAWDMYYYA
-385 EKVRQQKYNFD
+385 EKVRQQKYDFD
-396 AEATRPYFEINN
+396 AEQTRPYFEIDN
-408 VREGCFEV
+408 VRQGCFET
-416 LKKLYGISFTERKDI
+416 LTKLYGISFTERTDI
-431 SVYAQDVTAF
+431 SVYAEDVRVF

-455 WDPFTRNSKQ
+455 WDPFTRDSKQ

-493 FAKAPNGR
+493 YAKAPNGR

-509 STVFH
+509 ATVFH

-537 SRDFVELP
+537 ARDFVELP
-545 SQILEHWCFE
+545 SQVLEHWCFE

-560 MYAKDEKGNVIPE
+560 MYAKNEKGEVIPE
-573 EMVKRMKAVGT
+573 ALLSRMKAVGT

-590 FSELLAASYLD
+590 FSEILAASYLD
-601 MTFHSIKAGEK
+601 MCFHSIKAGEK
-612 VNTQELEKAAMQKIG
+612 VNTQEFEKAAMNKIG

-677 FDKTTADKF
+677 FDPATAAKF
-686 KVLLSSGSTKDAMT
+686 KILLSSGSTKDAMQ
-700 LYKNFRGKEPDIKA
+700 LYKDFRGREPDIKA
-714 LLRNRGMIK
+714 LLKNRGMSK

>member
-1 MTLLQVFALRFEN
+1 MR
-14 IDNKKQHI
+14 
-22 KMKKTMITLLAAGLM
+22 KTVMSLLAAGML
-37 FAGCG
+37 FAACN
-42 KQGDKDNPLLQKW
+42 KQDNADNPLLQKW

-72 LPAFEAAI
+72 LPAFKAAI
-80 AEHEKEIGQ
+80 EQHDKEIQ
-89 IVSNKEAATFDN
+89 EIVSNKEAATFDN
-101 TIAALDYSG
+101 TIAALEFSG
-110 QSLSRIQGIYF
+110 QLLSRIQGVYF
-121 NMMAANTSKEL
+121 NMLAANTSTEL
-132 QDLQEKIGP
+132 QKAQEEIGP
-141 MLAQHSDNVSMNA
+141 LLAHHSDNVSMNA

-160 KAVWDARESQKY
+160 KAVWDGKDKQNYTDEQK
-172 TEEQSALL
+172 AVL
-180 EKTYKSFVRN
+180 EKVYKNFVRN
-190 GALLDEAKQK
+190 GALLDANKQK
-200 ELRQV
+200 ELREV
-205 NGELTTTEAKF
+205 NAELTKVEAKF
-216 DANLLKETKSYQ
+216 DANLLAETKAYK
-228 LVIEK
+228 LAVGK
-233 KEDLKGLPQGEIDK
+233 KEDLAGLPQGEIDK
-247 AAATAKE
+247 AAALAKSTG
-254 LGKEG
+254 LDG

-282 RKEIFNARVNRC
+282 RKHIFEARINRC
-294 NNGGE
+294 NNGGA

-311 LRAKKANLLGYETFA
+311 LRAKKANILGYETFA
-326 DYQLEER
+326 HYQLEER
-333 MAKKPENVFK
+333 MAKTPEKVFK

-354 VAKQEAAEFQ
+354 VAKKEAAEFQ
-364 KLLDKDE
+364 KFLDKDE
-371 KGATLEAWDMYYYA
+371 KGAKLEAWDMYYYA
-385 EKVRQQKYNFD
+385 EKVRQQKYDFD
-396 AEATRPYFEINN
+396 AEQTRPYFEIDN
-408 VREGCFEV
+408 VRQGCFET

-431 SVYAQDVTAF
+431 SVYAEDVRVF

-455 WDPFTRNSKQ
+455 WDPFTRDSKQ

-493 FAKAPNGR
+493 YAKAPNGR

-509 STVFH
+509 ATVFH

-537 SRDFVELP
+537 ARDFVELP
-545 SQILEHWCFE
+545 SQVLEHWCFE

-560 MYAKDEKGNVIPE
+560 MYAKNEKGEVIPE
-573 EMVKRMKAVGT
+573 ALLSRMKAVGT

-590 FSELLAASYLD
+590 FSEILAASYLD
-601 MTFHSIKAGEK
+601 MCFHSIKAGEK
-612 VNTQELEKAAMQKIG
+612 VNTQEFEKAAMNKIG

-677 FDKTTADKF
+677 FDPATAAKF
-686 KVLLSSGSTKDAMT
+686 KVLLSSGSTKDAMQ
-700 LYKNFRGKEPDIKA
+700 LYKDFRGREPDIKA
-714 LLRNRGMIK
+714 LLRNRGMSK